1 MTMKIQVD
9 SGFIAGSSRQ
19 SVITGAAVILPTTM
33 EVFVNFAG
41 VVTLTL
47 PDAATWKN
55 LSPFGQPLRIMDYSG
70 NAHTNNIT
78 INRAGVNMVD
88 NATSITIT
96 SDYGA
101 FSLRVD
107 PNNNW
112 VMVG

>member
-1 MTMKIQVD
+1 MKIQVA
-9 SGFIAGSSRQ
+9 SNFIAGSAQQTVVASLA
-19 SVITGAAVILPTTM
+19 TILSSTL

-47 PDAATWKN
+47 PDAATWKA
-55 LSPFGQPLRIMDYSG
+55 LAGAYGQPLRIADYSG

-78 INRAGVNMVD
+78 INRAGTNLVD

-96 SDYGA
+96 GDYGA

-112 VMVG
+112 VIVG